1 MKPLN
6 VLTIAGTDP
15 TGGAGIQADIKTISA
30 LKAYSASV
38 ITAIVAQNTCSV
50 QSILSLDSKLV
61 LTQLNSVLNDVK
73 INSCKIGMVGNS
85 EIIKSISKKLEK
97 TELSCIVLDTVM
109 YTKNG
114 FPLLSKNSINTLT
127 NYLIPISSIITPN
140 LLEASILLNCKIAQ
154 CEDDMQIQGRKLLKL
169 GSKAVLLKGGH
180 LNNINCPDWLF
191 TNKIEKRFSI
201 KKINTLNTHGTG
213 CCLSSAL
220 ATIKPHYENW
230 IDPIKKAKKWLQGAI
245 LNSNKLSVGNG
256 RGPVHHFY
264 KWW

>member
-1 MKPLN
+1 MKPIN
-6 VLTIAGTDP
+6 ILTIAGTDP

-30 LKAYSASV
+30 LKAYSTSV
-38 ITAIVAQNTCSV
+38 ITAIVAQNTYSV
-50 QSILSLDSKLV
+50 QSIFSLDSKLV
-61 LTQLNSVLNDVK
+61 LSQLNSVLNDVK

-85 EIIKSISKKLEK
+85 KIIKCISNKLKEVD
-97 TELSCIVLDTVM
+97 LPCIVLDTVM

-114 FPLLSKNSINTLT
+114 FSLLSKNSIKTLIK
-127 NYLIPISSIITPN
+127 YLFPISSIITPN
-140 LLEASILLNCKIAQ
+140 LLEASILLNCKIAKS
-154 CEDDMQIQGRKLLKL
+154 EEDMQFQGRELLKL

-180 LNNINCPDWLF
+180 LNNTYSPDWLF
-191 TNKIEKRFSI
+191 TEKIEKRFSM

-220 ATIKPHYENW
+220 ATIKPNYKNW

-245 LNSNKLSVGNG
+245 INSNNLNVGTG
-256 RGPVHHFY
+256 RGPINHFY